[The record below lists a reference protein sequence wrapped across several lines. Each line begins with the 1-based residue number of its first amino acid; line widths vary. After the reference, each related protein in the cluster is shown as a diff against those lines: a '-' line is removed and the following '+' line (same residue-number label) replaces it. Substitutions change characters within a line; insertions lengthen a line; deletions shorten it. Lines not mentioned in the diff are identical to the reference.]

1 MTQDDFYN
9 CDTKWR
15 IVRTIE
21 WHLKKKKKKNH
32 KIINK
37 QKLTTLQN
45 NKIH

>member
-1 MTQDDFYN
+1 MTQDAFYN

-15 IVRTIE
+15 TVRTIE
-21 WHLKKKKKKNH
+21 WHLKKKNH

>member
-21 WHLKKKKKKNH
+21 WHLKKKKKNH

-37 QKLTTLQN
+37 KKLTTLQN